1 MGWWWREGRGGRSG
15 ERRIGD
21 WRHRAQRDPLRL
33 ACTPSVSFYLSMDNV
48 KLHYPATNKKKR
60 REYCI
65 VTQQR
70 SPWKSQMSTTQ
81 ITLPRMGH
89 VKCKWAR
96 KGPTPN
102 QPFRSFHGL
111 GSKRRHNCRALFVG
125 QETRQPPAQYCAE
138 LCEHD
143 SLTTWQL
150 VELYVLA
157 LWSARPNH
165 GVVSSP

>member
-1 MGWWWREGRGGRSG
+1 MCTDYFDEANAVVLYGLVVEGRPWWKEWRAAHWRLETPRTTRS
-15 ERRIGD
+15 
-21 WRHRAQRDPLRL
+21 AT
-33 ACTPSVSFYLSMDNV
+33 ACL
-48 KLHYPATNKKKR
+48 
-60 REYCI
+60 YCI